1 MTKTGLKVLH
11 SDLQNIV
18 VHVMEDE
25 VREHYDLESLW
36 ALGEKFDPKLNF
48 DYVDLDLIKELL
60 PDEAQHQQETNFDD
74 IFKNRWSRT
83 KRGRIEKKTNVVFIL
98 DKKWH

>member
-1 MTKTGLKVLH
+1 
-11 SDLQNIV
+11 
-18 VHVMEDE
+18 MEDE

-83 KRGRIEKKTNVVFIL
+83 KRDRIEKKLIMYSF
-98 DKKWH
+98 

>member
-1 MTKTGLKVLH
+1 
-11 SDLQNIV
+11 
-18 VHVMEDE
+18 MEDE

-48 DYVDLDLIKELL
+48 DYVDLDLIKDLL

-74 IFKNRWSRT
+74 IFKNRWLRT
-83 KRGRIEKKTNVVFIL
+83 KRQCRTKKVNLYSF
-98 DKKWH
+98 